1 MLIRARKFSKITP
14 RPAYEYGKNNR
25 NTLLFPKI
33 PLVREIG
40 QVEIVRVLL
49 QYNRNY
55 IIIDTEC

>member
-49 QYNRNY
+49 Q
-55 IIIDTEC
+55 